1 MTKRIKKK
9 NLFSGKPFFKKVL
22 PVLFVLVVKSWI
34 PLILLLFVSGYY
46 FRFWG
51 SKTWRFISLKTVSFL
66 SHNYVD
72 NQDYGNIK

>member
-9 NLFSGKPFFKKVL
+9 NLFSGKPFFQKGSSGFICFSGKKL
-22 PVLFVLVVKSWI
+22 DTSDSAS
-34 PLILLLFVSGYY
+34 FVSGYY